1 MEIHRKQ
8 KVTFLCASLFIVNL
22 SSISSHSGVILL
34 YLLRIAKVLVIGLR
48 YYPVLAAV
56 YIDSILTL
64 ACATVYAWLDF
75 SISIIYQSW
84 CQNEFYP
91 TDDNF
96 AETNGTDVER
106 LFKYYGTGQNLI
118 IIQVC
123 TDIPK
128 LVCWSYIVIKLPFLL
143 ISSIQR
149 AIKNRRRT
157 NRNLVPLTREERLFL
172 HSAAPH
178 SIEMSYVRNLFRG
191 PQCRSTSRLFI
202 GRLIPTFIYE
212 WRDDFRFSSRILCL
226 YATVFFI
233 LYFLTVQL
241 CVLSVPY
248 MVEAQKDWQST
259 VDSLTMATATSG
271 QPRQFTLPM
280 LKNSFICAVMSA
292 LVVTVIQVLVL
303 LANLRRNLF
312 QLYRGD
318 DSEVPKRDSSRYTN
332 YATGNFHFA
341 GFFIGYLVWGY
352 ILVLA
357 FTFILYVCID
367 AYITFGSVHTLDKIL
382 KRIIPLLLLIFFK
395 QYLNNLLARY
405 VFLQAYG
412 KVLAV
417 NNRRAL
423 MIFLYFNFFLDA
435 FLGLISSVL
444 RIIKSILG
452 GFFYM
457 CRLDYSPLGRK
468 LELFDSGYSAY
479 CGFIHIEAAQRNPI
493 MLAMASYL
501 YGRAKAKASAA
512 SSPSI
517 VVISSGKKK
526 QRNSSPKALQK
537 WHVAV
542 FLIRNPSFVFM
553 RKKALLELENEKMV
567 VLEKRRRKLSHVA
580 QMTHRPSLISE
591 IDLQTLWER
600 K

>member
-1 MEIHRKQ
+1 MS
-8 KVTFLCASLFIVNL
+8 CS
-22 SSISSHSGVILL
+22 SGVIVL

-56 YIDSILTL
+56 YIDSVLTL

-75 SISIIYQSW
+75 SITIIYQSW

-91 TDDNF
+91 TNDNF
-96 AETNGTDVER
+96 AETNGTDIER

-118 IIQVC
+118 MIQVF

-128 LVCWSYIVIKLPFLL
+128 FICWSYVVVKLPFLL
-143 ISSIQR
+143 ISSIRR
-149 AIKNRRRT
+149 AMKNRNRT
-157 NRNLVPLTREERLFL
+157 DKTRVPLTREERLFL

-178 SIEMSYVRNLFRG
+178 SVEMSYVRGLFRG
-191 PQCRSTSRLFI
+191 PECRPASRLFI
-202 GRLIPTFIYE
+202 GRIIPTFIYE

-226 YATVFFI
+226 YASVFFI
-233 LYFLTVQL
+233 LYYLTVQT
-241 CVLSVPY
+241 CVLTIPILEES
-248 MVEAQKDWQST
+248 QGSFQSLI
-259 VDSLTMATATSG
+259 DSLTSAFTAATDKTK
-271 QPRQFTLPM
+271 QFPLPNM
-280 LKNSFICAVMSA
+280 KNAFVCAIMTA
-292 LVVTVIQVLVL
+292 LVLTVIQVLVL

-318 DSEVPKRDSSRYTN
+318 DSEIPKRDPSRYMN

-352 ILVLA
+352 ILVLF
-357 FTFILYVCID
+357 FTYILYVCID
-367 AYITFGSVHTLDKIL
+367 SYITFGSVHTLDKIL
-382 KRIIPLLLLIFFK
+382 KSIIPVLLLIFFK
-395 QYLNNLLARY
+395 QYLNKLLARY
-405 VFLQAYG
+405 VFLHAYG
-412 KVLAV
+412 NILAV

-468 LELFDSGYSAY
+468 LEVFDAGFSAY

-501 YGRAKAKASAA
+501 YGRAKAKAYAA
-512 SSPSI
+512 SKPSI
-517 VVISSGKKK
+517 IVVSSGKKK
-526 QRNSSPKALQK
+526 QRESSPKALQK
-537 WHVAV
+537 WHIAV
-542 FLIRNPSFVFM
+542 FLIRNPSFMFM
-553 RKKALLELENEKMV
+553 RKKALLQLETEKMV
-567 VLEKRRRKLSHVA
+567 VLEKRRRKLSYVA

-591 IDLQTLWER
+591 IDLQTIWE
-600 K
+600 KK